1 MVELLHL
8 LSRYGYTLVF
18 ANLFVEA
25 IGIPIPSTPILLTAG
40 AACAYGTMNVPHLL
54 LSAVLASILGQY
66 LLFLVGRYT
75 GWALL
80 GFLCRLSINPESCI
94 LKSAQSFYRR
104 GRMTLIF
111 SKYLPGI
118 NIMAAPLAGSLN
130 MSPIQFLG
138 LEFLASCLYVLP
150 IMAFGFYF
158 SHLISFV
165 VDWFV
170 SLSHSLM
177 ILVLLAILGALVYR
191 LWHSW
196 KDRSLVEVPRV
207 TPIQLAQTLAS
218 HKDGV
223 IIADTRSHGY
233 YDRGA
238 TRIKGS
244 VRLEPN
250 QLLEEASKFPG
261 GKKIYLYCT

>member
-1 MVELLHL
+1 MLELLHL
-8 LSRYGYTLVF
+8 LSRYGYSLVF
-18 ANLFVEA
+18 VNLLVEA
-25 IGIPIPSTPILLTAG
+25 MGVPIPSTPILLTAG
-40 AACAYGTMNVPHLL
+40 AACSYGTMNVPHLL
-54 LSAVLASILGQY
+54 LSAVLASMLGHY
-66 LLFLVGRYT
+66 FLFQLGRYT

-118 NIMAAPLAGSLN
+118 NTMAAPLAGSLN
-130 MSPIQFLG
+130 MGPIQFLG

-150 IMAFGFYF
+150 IIAFGFYF
-158 SHLISFV
+158 SHLISSM
-165 VDWFV
+165 VDWFI
-170 SLSHSLM
+170 SLSHTLLV
-177 ILVLLAILGALVYR
+177 LVLLAILGGLVYR
-191 LWHSW
+191 LWLSW
-196 KDRSLVEVPRV
+196 KDRSLLTVPRV
-207 TPIQLAQTLAS
+207 TPIQLAQTMAS
-218 HKDGV
+218 HQEGV

-250 QLLEEASKFPG
+250 HLLDEASKFPE